1 MRVLPFLIGLISV
14 VKRSASFTLHH
25 TSPTPLTLTKNK
37 NAIPSSGRSLTTPM
51 PIDDVFRTP
60 LSSLHM
66 SSDEKFTRTEPR
78 SLNEFSRPYRTE
90 IVLGARRREYATQ
103 ISATPEELERLAKR
117 FSLSKISKLDADI
130 VLKRDQPVRGGG
142 GGGMGDFVQVRG
154 DVVASVTQ
162 TCVRTN
168 EDFEV
173 ELEFNLAVI
182 VRACIVQGF
191 NEIGGSTVED
201 MDDDLPK
208 KVKETRKRKKR
219 RGKNLGTNGQA
230 LDQMK
235 MTEIEGLLQGA
246 DEDEEVVED
255 LAIFADDGILDA
267 GELVAQSFRLKLD
280 PYPKKPGTEPVSYSI
295 TG

>member
-1 MRVLPFLIGLISV
+1 
-14 VKRSASFTLHH
+14 
-25 TSPTPLTLTKNK
+25 
-37 NAIPSSGRSLTTPM
+37 M

-142 GGGMGDFVQVRG
+142 GGGVGDFVQVRG

-201 MDDDLPK
+201 M
-208 KVKETRKRKKR
+208 
-219 RGKNLGTNGQA
+219 
-230 LDQMK
+230 
-235 MTEIEGLLQGA
+235 
-246 DEDEEVVED
+246 EVVED